1 MRILVATSNQ
11 GKLREFQ
18 IAAQKSG
25 ASDVE
30 FAPLPD
36 FRSLPTVEET
46 GSTFAENA
54 GIKAIHYSG
63 FTEDLLFAEDSGLV
77 VDALGGAPGVYSARF
92 AGPNA
97 DDEANNRLLL
107 ERLHGVEDRAARFV
121 CVIAVARRRE
131 LIATFEGAVEG
142 RILHAPQGTHGFG
155 YDPLFFH
162 PPSGCSTAELDPETK
177 LSISHR
183 GKAFASMLSWL
194 LTSENPSAI
203 GLD

>member
-18 IAAQKSG
+18 IAVQQSG

-30 FAPLPD
+30 FAPLPN

-46 GSTFAENA
+46 GSTFEENA
-54 GIKAIHYSG
+54 CIKAIHYSG
-63 FTEDLLFAEDSGLV
+63 FTEDLLLAEDSGLV

-97 DDEANNRLLL
+97 DDEANNHLLL
-107 ERLHGVEDRAARFV
+107 ERLNGVENRVARFV

-131 LIATFEGAVEG
+131 VIATFEGTVEG

-155 YDPLFFH
+155 YDPLFFY

-183 GKAFASMLSWL
+183 GKAFASMLAWL
-194 LTSENPSAI
+194 LEPENRSVI
-203 GLD
+203 GKD

>member
-18 IAAQKSG
+18 IAAQRSG
-25 ASDVE
+25 LSDVA

-46 GSTFAENA
+46 GSTFEENA
-54 GIKAIHYSG
+54 CIKAVHYSG
-63 FTEDLLFAEDSGLV
+63 FTEDLLLAEDSGLV

-97 DDEANNRLLL
+97 DDEANNHLLL
-107 ERLHGVEDRAARFV
+107 ERLNGVENRVARFV

-131 LIATFEGAVEG
+131 LIATFEGTVEG

-155 YDPLFFH
+155 YDPLFFY

-183 GKAFASMLSWL
+183 GKAFASMLAWL
-194 LTSENPSAI
+194 LEPENRSVI
-203 GLD
+203 GKD